1 MMNFCTLFDSYYM
14 LKGISLYRSLE
25 NVTGDFHMYVMA
37 FDKECYDK
45 LRSCGFNHLTVELL
59 EDFETPELLKVKPS
73 RTKAEYCWTC
83 GPSVIWHFLKKYE
96 LTDITYLDSDL
107 FFQGSPQ
114 VIYDEIGDSSV
125 AITEQGISEES
136 AKQYGKYCVQYMFFK
151 NDEEGCKTLAWWRDK
166 CIEWCFQR
174 FEENRYGDQKYLDE
188 FPNLSPSLCVI
199 SNPSAGIAPWNQ
211 YRLKIEGDCIV
222 KDGVKYPFVFY
233 HMHGITADIKGKH
246 LTMQSVHHQFSKEH
260 VDKFLLPYTK
270 LNMEV
275 LNTYY
280 GKGLTSCD
288 AHGIQ
293 GWKKI
298 EYKYRGLLR
307 GNRFIQWLYFKVL
320 GRTYSGHG
328 QKFN

>member
-1 MMNFCTLFDSYYM
+1 
-14 LKGISLYRSLE
+14 
-25 NVTGDFHMYVMA
+25 
-37 FDKECYDK
+37 
-45 LRSCGFNHLTVELL
+45 
-59 EDFETPELLKVKPS
+59 
-73 RTKAEYCWTC
+73 
-83 GPSVIWHFLKKYE
+83 
-96 LTDITYLDSDL
+96 
-107 FFQGSPQ
+107 
-114 VIYDEIGDSSV
+114 
-125 AITEQGISEES
+125 
-136 AKQYGKYCVQYMFFK
+136 
-151 NDEEGCKTLAWWRDK
+151 
-166 CIEWCFQR
+166 
-174 FEENRYGDQKYLDE
+174 
-188 FPNLSPSLCVI
+188 
-199 SNPSAGIAPWNQ
+199 
-211 YRLKIEGDCIV
+211 
-222 KDGVKYPFVFY
+222 
-233 HMHGITADIKGKH
+233 
-246 LTMQSVHHQFSKEH
+246 MQSVHHQFSKEH